1 MRGEYAAKLRYGSIG
16 SGVIVG
22 ADIVRSAGSEGM
34 TRMGLQRLWRALGP
48 GLVTGAADDDPSGI
62 ATYSQA
68 GAQFGFA
75 LTWTMFLTLPFM
87 AAIQIISAW
96 IGWQTRQGLASNLAR
111 EIPAPVLLLLVGLL
125 VIANTINIAADLAAM
140 GEALALVIGGPQVFY
155 ALMFGAVCLV
165 LEVWLPY
172 HRYAG
177 YLKFLALVL
186 LFYVAAAFSVT
197 VPWGEVARAALIPSV
212 ALDRDMILTIV
223 AVFGTTISPYLFF
236 WQASQEAEESRLSH
250 RHRHGKAADAAEPHA
265 KAPRATKAETSATRS
280 RHFRHINTDTWT
292 GMVFSNTVAFFII
305 VTTAAT
311 LHANGITK
319 VETAAQA
326 AQALRPVAGNLAF
339 ILFSMGII
347 GTGLLAV
354 PVLAGS
360 AAYAVAETFGL
371 RGSLELP
378 ASRALGFY
386 AIVGAATLGGA
397 ALTATNIDPIT
408 MLFWSAVINGVA
420 AVPIMGVMM
429 WVVTRGKTA
438 RSLALPRWILIL
450 GWLAAALMAVAV
462 AMLIWSS
469 LPGSGA

>member
-1 MRGEYAAKLRYGSIG
+1 MTNGLRRFWS
-16 SGVIVG
+16 
-22 ADIVRSAGSEGM
+22 
-34 TRMGLQRLWRALGP
+34 ALGP

-87 AAIQIISAW
+87 AATQIISAW
-96 IGWQTRQGLASNLAR
+96 IGWQTRQGLARNLGRAVPPP
-111 EIPAPVLLLLVGLL
+111 ILWVLVALLV
-125 VIANTINIAADLAAM
+125 VANTINIAADLAAM
-140 GEALALVIGGPQVFY
+140 GEALKLVIGGPQIFY
-155 ALMFGAVCLV
+155 ALIFGGICLV
-165 LEVWLPY
+165 LEVAIPY

-177 YLKFLALVL
+177 LLKFTALVL
-186 LFYVAAAFSVT
+186 LVYVAAAFSVKI
-197 VPWGEVARAALIPSV
+197 PWGEVLHSTFIPGV
-212 ALDRDMILTIV
+212 WFDRDMILTIV

-250 RHRHGKAADAAEPHA
+250 RVKHA
-265 KAPRATKAETSATRS
+265 KTPKGA
-280 RHFRHINTDTWT
+280 HFRRIASDTWI
-292 GMVFSNTVAFFII
+292 GMIFSNLVAFFII

-311 LHANGITK
+311 LHTAGITK

-326 AQALRPVAGNLAF
+326 AEALRPIAGNLAF
-339 ILFSMGII
+339 FLFSLGII
-347 GTGLLAV
+347 GTGMLAV

-360 AAYAVAETFGL
+360 AAYAAAETFGL

-397 ALTATNIDPIT
+397 ALTATDIDAIT

-420 AVPIMGVMM
+420 AVPIMIAMM
-429 WVVTRGKTA
+429 WIVSRSELA
-438 RSLALPRWILIL
+438 RKLALPGWLRLL
-450 GWLAAALMAVAV
+450 GWLSAVLMAAAVGL
-462 AMLIWSS
+462 LLWSS
-469 LPGSGA
+469 ATANA